1 MPKIR
6 FIDDSPAETFVKKN
20 LPFEAMLV
28 KKLEE
33 KKLSTKQPEVT
44 VEMAPGLFLKGNTK
58 SNSWVYRFKNPLTNK
73 PTCKTVGKAD
83 DTSLAEAMA
92 RAAILRDALKAGRS
106 PIESMITVGDYFDQH
121 YYPAALKTKRSA
133 PDDLSRFNCHIRAVA
148 GQIPLSMVR
157 PHHLMNLIEQLPAHL
172 AIATKNHVTVVI
184 KSIFK
189 QAVER
194 GLMENSPATR
204 LKVRRTLNARQR
216 VLDTAEIRA
225 VIAPVESEANPL
237 PRYLNRFLLATA
249 VRLSEALTAKFSDV
263 DMTTRFLHLRTT
275 KNGKPRAVPLSEEAL
290 AVINELSAIRRNE
303 YLFPGRF
310 GGHMTRPS
318 SALKRMQADAGVSG
332 FCYHDFRRTGCSI
345 VINAGIPLLDASRLL
360 GHSNTAVT
368 QAHYAVL
375 HADRLH
381 AAAAQISNVL
391 RAAAGTT
398 TK

>member
-1 MPKIR
+1 
-6 FIDDSPAETFVKKN
+6 
-20 LPFEAMLV
+20 ML
-28 KKLEE
+28 KQQLWE
-33 KKLSTKQPEVT
+33 KKLTTKQPEVR
-44 VEMAPGLFLKGNTK
+44 VGIYPGMVIKANRKSDSYVLRHKDPITK
-58 SNSWVYRFKNPLTNK
+58 K
-73 PTCKTVGKAD
+73 PTCITLGNAAN
-83 DTSLAEAMA
+83 TSLAEAMA
-92 RAAILRDALKAGRS
+92 RANIHCDALKAGRS
-106 PIESMITVGDYFDQH
+106 PNESMITFSDYFDKYH
-121 YYPAALKTKRSA
+121 YPALKNKKSA
-133 PDDLSRFNCHIRAVA
+133 KDDQSRVKNHIRPVI
-148 GQIPLSMVR
+148 GHMPLAMVR

-172 AIATKNHVTVVI
+172 AVATKNHVTVVI

-194 GLMENSPATR
+194 GLLENNPAAR

-216 VLDTAEIRA
+216 VLDMAEIRA
-225 VIAPVESEANPL
+225 VTAPVESEANPL

-249 VRLSEALTAKFSDV
+249 VRLSEALTAKFSDI
-263 DMTTRFLHLRTT
+263 DETTGFLHLGMT

-290 AVINELSAIRRNE
+290 AVINGLSAIRRNE

-345 VINAGIPLLDASRLL
+345 AINAGIPLLDASRLL

-381 AAAAQISNVL
+381 AAAALISNVL
-391 RAAAGTT
+391 RAAVGTAT
-398 TK
+398 E